1 MADGSQQ
8 LRAQDTD
15 VPEPEAQE
23 APPAPA
29 MPRPPFVPKPPLVA
43 LGYMLASVFIALSQS
58 LGQGFL
64 SANIRQLAGELGAT
78 QSDTMWLMVAFV
90 APRASL
96 PLMLIKIRFQYGLRR
111 FAEVSIAL
119 YVAVALLSLFT
130 ADLHSALVVEL
141 LSGISA
147 APLSTLAFM
156 YMLEP
161 LPPAK
166 KLQVGLPLALTF
178 ISLGTPLA
186 RAISPWLMTDGSWNN
201 VLLLKLGMSMIALW
215 LVYKLPLATAE
226 RVKMIKGLDLVSFA
240 LIAAAFGGFVACFT
254 TGYTYWWTATP
265 WMGVA
270 LAGSIAALGLAAVIE
285 LHRKEPLLD
294 LRWLMTPEMI
304 HLTAA
309 LLIFRIILSEQ
320 AAGAPGL
327 FQALN
332 YAPEQIA
339 PLFWVISAATVAG
352 GVVCCFVLQPSR
364 VPAIHVVALSMIAL
378 GSWMDSRSAVDVA
391 PDQFMASQAIIGF
404 AAALFLPPAMAS
416 GLLTALQRGPTY
428 LLSFIILFLSTQ
440 ILGGTIGSG
449 LFRTFV
455 AARTTAHADLMRDQL
470 MSGDPQVAQRVA
482 DLAASLAGTLTDP
495 VQRKAEAL
503 STLAGDVSRQATVAA
518 YNDVFALTAALALG
532 ALAVLVLHVARNA
545 LRDRM
550 APAAPAAE

>member
-8 LRAQDTD
+8 PR
-15 VPEPEAQE
+15 PQE
-23 APPAPA
+23 AGAQPAPA
-29 MPRPPFVPKPPLVA
+29 IPRPAFVPKPPLVA
-43 LGYMLASVFIALSQS
+43 AGYMLAAVFIALSQS

-141 LSGISA
+141 LSGITA

-166 KLQVGLPLALTF
+166 KLQIGLPLALTF

-186 RAISPWLMTDGSWNN
+186 RAISPPLMTDGSWSNI
-201 VLLLKLGMSMIALW
+201 LLLKLGMSMIALW

-226 RVKMIKGLDLVSFA
+226 RVKMIKPLDLVSFL
-240 LIAAAFGGFVACFT
+240 LIAGAFGGFVACFT
-254 TGYTYWWTATP
+254 TGYTYWWTASA
-265 WMGVA
+265 WMGVL
-270 LAGSIAALGLAAVIE
+270 LAGSIGALVLAAMIE
-285 LHRKEPLLD
+285 LHRKEPLID
-294 LRWLMTPEMI
+294 LRWLLTPEMI

-309 LLIFRIILSEQ
+309 LLVFRIILSEQ

-327 FQALN
+327 FQALD

-352 GVVCCFVLQPSR
+352 GLACCLVLKPSR
-364 VPAIHVVALSMIAL
+364 VPAIHVAALSMIAL
-378 GSWMDSRSAVDVA
+378 GAWMDSRSAVDVA
-391 PDQFMASQAIIGF
+391 PDQFMLSQAIIGF
-404 AAALFLPPAMAS
+404 AAALFLPPAMSS

-455 AARTTAHADLMRDQL
+455 AARTTAHADLIKDQL
-470 MSGDPQVAQRVA
+470 TAGDAQVAQRVT
-482 DLAASLAGTLTDP
+482 DLAASLAASVTDP
-495 VQRKAEAL
+495 LQRKAEAL
-503 STLAGDVSRQATVAA
+503 SQLGTAVTRQATVAA

-532 ALAVLVLHVARNA
+532 AIAVLLLHVLRNA

-550 APAAPAAE
+550 APTAPAAA